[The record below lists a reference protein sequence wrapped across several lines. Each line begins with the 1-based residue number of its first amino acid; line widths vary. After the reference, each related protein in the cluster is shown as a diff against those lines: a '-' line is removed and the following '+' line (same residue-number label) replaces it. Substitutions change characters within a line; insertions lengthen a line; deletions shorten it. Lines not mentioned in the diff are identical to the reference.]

1 MYSKL
6 NYKYILI
13 DLVTIKGWH
22 VPQFHLPK
30 AETANQLW
38 PTQKSMKTNKTKPIP
53 ENVFDKIMYH
63 AVHDEKDVLT
73 KAGIIIQSQTG
84 LRINEVLSIN
94 GNGEVLNFTTGD
106 MLVCVTNES
115 MMYGKASLS
124 TASKDELIIG
134 NTTIAYYN
142 ILAIGIAEKIVVS

>member
-1 MYSKL
+1 MRAFGKTIGGPIV
-6 NYKYILI
+6 NYQP
-13 DLVTIKGWH
+13 G
-22 VPQFHLPK
+22 
-30 AETANQLW
+30 QL
-38 PTQKSMKTNKTKPIP
+38 
-53 ENVFDKIMYH
+53 
-63 AVHDEKDVLT
+63 
-73 KAGIIIQSQTG
+73 
-84 LRINEVLSIN
+84 IN